1 MKTKQLT
8 TEWGGMDQREK
19 ESRKNNQTILELN
32 QNEKR
37 QNLWGTLKAALKEIF
52 IALSTYILHTRKST
66 NKWLNG
72 SPQKFRKTRRKLK
85 PRRQQALRKIKVKIN
100 EI

>member
-32 QNEKR
+32 QNEK

-52 IALSTYILHTRKST
+52 IALSTYILHS
-66 NKWLNG
+66 
-72 SPQKFRKTRRKLK
+72 
-85 PRRQQALRKIKVKIN
+85 
-100 EI
+100 